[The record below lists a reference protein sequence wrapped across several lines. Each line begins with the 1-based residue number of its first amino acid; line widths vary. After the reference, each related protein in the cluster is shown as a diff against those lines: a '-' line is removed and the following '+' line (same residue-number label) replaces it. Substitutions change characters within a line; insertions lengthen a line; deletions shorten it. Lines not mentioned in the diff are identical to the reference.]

1 MKKRTVMI
9 PITVLVFAAA
19 VYILGWSTLF
29 TVSSVEIKG
38 TDSILSATIEPGQKL
53 ARVEPR
59 AVASDFERF
68 DWVKSVDVSRN
79 WINGK
84 VTITLTKRTPIAIYN
99 DRAIDP
105 DGFSFIVGRE
115 NTVGLPRIQA
125 PTIKSA
131 ITAAAFFTL
140 LPAEIADAVQLVKVR
155 SGDTYVM
162 EVKKGT
168 DIIEIFWGQDVN
180 NVLKVKVYTA
190 LIAQPENSKIKRIDL
205 SAPHA
210 PIVK

>member
-1 MKKRTVMI
+1 MI
-9 PITVLVFAAA
+9 PITVLAFATA

-38 TDSILSATIEPGQKL
+38 TDSILSSTIEPGQKL
-53 ARVEPR
+53 ARIEPR
-59 AVASDFERF
+59 AVASDFKRF

-84 VTITLTKRTPIAIYN
+84 VTITVMQRTPIAIYN
-99 DRAIDP
+99 DRAIDA
-105 DGFSFIVGRE
+105 DGFSFIVRRE

-125 PTIKSA
+125 PTVETA

-140 LPAEIADAVQLVKVR
+140 LPAEIANAVQLVKVR
-155 SGDTYVM
+155 SGDAYVL
-162 EVKKGT
+162 EVKKGA
-168 DIIEIFWGQDVN
+168 DIIEIFWGQDVDN
-180 NVLKVKVYTA
+180 ALKVKVYTA
-190 LIAQPENSKIKRIDL
+190 LIAQPENSKFERIDL